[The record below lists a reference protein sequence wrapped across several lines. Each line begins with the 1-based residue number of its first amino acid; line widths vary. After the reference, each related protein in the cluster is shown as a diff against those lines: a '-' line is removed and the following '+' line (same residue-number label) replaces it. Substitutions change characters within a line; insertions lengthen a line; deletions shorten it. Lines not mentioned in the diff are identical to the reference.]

1 MGGSDFDGWGPD
13 YVRSFGK
20 AGGFM
25 PPAEPKMVDRHP
37 DKRQSNS
44 AQEIVPKREGYVEIL
59 AVRGL
64 GAIHVSME
72 ADPKTGRFIPANL
85 GKISAFSDQMLQ
97 FGLEAEENAP
107 K

>member
-37 DKRQSNS
+37 DKRASVS
-44 AQEIVPKREGYVEIL
+44 AHDIEPRRNAYVEIL

-64 GAIHVSME
+64 GAVYVSMTN
-72 ADPKTGRFIPANL
+72 DPKTGKLHPVGLSCFN
-85 GKISAFSDQMLQ
+85 DQVLQ
-97 FGLEAEENAP
+97 FGLEAEEGAP